1 MVVPAV
7 LSSIFLI
14 SLISHPALAQTSNHQ
29 TASADVNQAES
40 RFASSSETGR
50 QPVSSQSKAESKRL
64 YKEGVK
70 YIRGGLFKQAVAILS
85 RAVDLNPDYADAYYG
100 LGYSYFELRQWRKA
114 RESLRELL
122 KLNPKD
128 SQGQSLLSLVA
139 SIEESTR
146 RESESRSLEKP
157 VASDPPVDRESE
169 IRPLEKRVAA
179 SPPVDQPTDVPVS
192 AKVSSTST
200 TSEKVDETLT
210 RTYRVGPG
218 DLLDVRLSDDA
229 NNKSTLFTVTS
240 LGLLEHPSLPNPL
253 PVAGLTVEEITLAL
267 RADLRRR
274 GLDGDTTI
282 LLGVRDYASHAI
294 LVSGLVKEA
303 GTKILRR
310 EAIPLYVVVAEA
322 QPLPEAARL
331 TLVRSKSGESLT
343 INLNETKEMDQLVLP
358 GDVITFHPNVTQFFY
373 VSGEVK
379 SPGEKT
385 FRRGLSL
392 TQALMMAG
400 GLTPKAKEA
409 RVSRDDG
416 NGFLAVTRYKLKD
429 IESGK
434 LRDPFIQAGDRIT
447 VVD

>member
-1 MVVPAV
+1 MVPTVV
-7 LSSIFLI
+7 TSIFLI
-14 SLISHPALAQTSNHQ
+14 FLVSHPALAQRSDRQ
-29 TASADVNQAES
+29 TAAAVENHTEP
-40 RFASSSETGR
+40 RGASNSDSGR
-50 QPVSSQSKAESKRL
+50 QPVSSQSKAEAKRL

-70 YIRGGLFKQAVAILS
+70 YIRGGLFRQAVEIFS
-85 RAVDLNPDYADAYYG
+85 RVVELNPEYADAYYG

-128 SQGQSLLSLVA
+128 SEGQSLLSLVA

-146 RESESRSLEKP
+146 RESEIPPLKKP
-157 VASDPPVDRESE
+157 VAANLPLDHESQ
-169 IRPLEKRVAA
+169 IRPLAKPVAA
-179 SPPVDQPTDVPVS
+179 NAVDQPTDVSVA
-192 AKVSSTST
+192 AKVSSTSNT
-200 TSEKVDETLT
+200 NEKVDETLT
-210 RTYRVGPG
+210 RTYRVGAG
-218 DLLDVRLSDDA
+218 DLLDVRLSDDT

-240 LGLLEHPSLPNPL
+240 LGVLEHPSLPDPL

-282 LLGVRDYASHAI
+282 LVGVRDYGSHAI
-294 LVSGLVKEA
+294 LVSGLVKEP
-303 GTKILRR
+303 GTRILRR

-322 QPLPEAARL
+322 QPLPEAAKL
-331 TLVRSKSGESLT
+331 TLVRNKSKESLT
-343 INLNETKEMDQLVLP
+343 INLTETKEMDQLVLP
-358 GDVITFHPNVTQFFY
+358 GDVITFHPNVAQFFY
-373 VSGEVK
+373 ISGEVK

-392 TQALMMAG
+392 TQALMAAG

-416 NGFLAVTRYKLKD
+416 SGFLAVTRYRLKD
-429 IESGK
+429 IESRK
-434 LRDPFIQAGDRIT
+434 LRDPLIQAGDRIT